1 MALCKMRKNSGTLVM
16 VLQELGRLG
25 YGGDLENMQP
35 ITWIYGTSFFSS
47 QGGINGV
54 EWQ

>member
-1 MALCKMRKNSGTLVM
+1 M

-25 YGGDLENMQP
+25 CGGDLENMQP
-35 ITWIYGTSFFSS
+35 ITWIYGTLFFSS
-47 QGGINGV
+47 QRGINGV